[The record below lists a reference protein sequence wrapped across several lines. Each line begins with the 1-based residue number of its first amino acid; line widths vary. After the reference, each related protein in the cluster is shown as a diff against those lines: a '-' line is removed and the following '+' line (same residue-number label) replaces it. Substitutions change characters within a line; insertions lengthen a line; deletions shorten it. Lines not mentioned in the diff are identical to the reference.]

1 MLSTFWA
8 TQLAELVSP
17 GSGMYERLRKIE
29 NGYGVLNL
37 KDLEDYESSISRNH
51 AYLYAQRVAAAIE
64 LTRFPVP
71 ASEDHQ

>member
-1 MLSTFWA
+1 
-8 TQLAELVSP
+8 
-17 GSGMYERLRKIE
+17 
-29 NGYGVLNL
+29 LNL